1 MPILFSCEV
10 VKKLA
15 KQLVSTLREAGLL
28 EKGDC
33 IEKILFKGYNFN
45 SIENLTLVSLWD
57 FIYKARFN
65 PEKFSTC
72 MFTRYLRYKV
82 DHYALL
88 APNLKLG
95 FWLVSNVLEEKSVY
109 K

>member
-10 VKKLA
+10 VKELSN
-15 KQLVSTLREAGLL
+15 QLVCTLREAGLL
-28 EKGDC
+28 EKGNC
-33 IEKILFKGYNFN
+33 IEIFLFKRYNFN

-57 FIYKARFN
+57 FIYKARCN

-82 DHYALL
+82 DRYALL